1 MQTDSSFTFVL
12 FGGTGDLSMRKIL
25 PALYEA
31 HRAGM
36 LAPGG
41 KIFAVARHIDGREP
55 YLHWVNEHVRTHVSN
70 AQCAEDT
77 WRTFLDRI
85 DFVGID
91 LGKPEDFAL
100 LRDAVANLP
109 G

>member
-41 KIFAVARHIDGREP
+41 KIFAVLFD
-55 YLHWVNEHVRTHVSN
+55 
-70 AQCAEDT
+70 Q
-77 WRTFLDRI
+77 
-85 DFVGID
+85 
-91 LGKPEDFAL
+91 
-100 LRDAVANLP
+100 
-109 G
+109 